1 MTLKYLGILPKPH
14 PLGVDIS
21 AITSPDMIRST
32 DDTNVYPDAVAIV
45 YDDVAQRITTVY
57 SDRSLY
63 IWDIHDLQKIGKYR
77 SFIFHSDCVWGV
89 EVKKSTWLTCAF
101 IYLFICFSRALL

>member
-1 MTLKYLGILPKPH
+1 M
-14 PLGVDIS
+14 V
-21 AITSPDMIRST
+21 RST

-45 YDDVAQRITTVY
+45 YDSAAQRVTTVY

-89 EVKKSTWLTCAF
+89 EVSENADTIQLQTNF
-101 IYLFICFSRALL
+101 ILALSKCRKRRVLDSLKFFCYFLW